1 VFNRYNITREQDRE
15 LRPRKAYGSSS
26 VAIGLSGMASLL
38 SLFTL
43 PAGSQPDRTHPSE

>member
-1 VFNRYNITREQDRE
+1 VFNRYNINREQDRE

-26 VAIGLSGMASLL
+26 FAMGVTGMASLL

-43 PAGSQPDRTHPSE
+43 PAGTQPDRTHPSE